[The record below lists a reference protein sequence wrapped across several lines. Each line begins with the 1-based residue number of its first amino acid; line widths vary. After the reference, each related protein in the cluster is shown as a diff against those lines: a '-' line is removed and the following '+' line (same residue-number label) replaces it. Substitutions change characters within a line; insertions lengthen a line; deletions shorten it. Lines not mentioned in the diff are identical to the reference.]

1 MFALETNS
9 FYTTIQGGYDYAFGF
24 NGANN
29 YLGVALSYA
38 NSITTSKSTSDFIN
52 NIAAGNVGIN
62 SVNSNAVE
70 FAIYNA
76 YVQDGG
82 SKATGFN

>member
-1 MFALETNS
+1 M
-9 FYTTIQGGYDYAFGF
+9 
-24 NGANN
+24 
-29 YLGVALSYA
+29 ALSYA
-38 NSITTSKSTSDFIN
+38 NSVTTSKSTSDFIN
-52 NIAAGNVGIN
+52 NIAVGNVGIN

-82 SKATGFN
+82 SKATGFKNGLYNDTVLKFSYINSSALSLC